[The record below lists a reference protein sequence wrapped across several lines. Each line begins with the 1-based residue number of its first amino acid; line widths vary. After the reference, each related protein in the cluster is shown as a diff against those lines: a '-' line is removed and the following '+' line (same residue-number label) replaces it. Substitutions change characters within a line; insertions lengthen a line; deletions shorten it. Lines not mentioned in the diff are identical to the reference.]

1 MALIGIDLGTTNS
14 LACVYKNG
22 KIILIPNQLG
32 KYQTPSV
39 VSLTERG
46 LVVGEAAKNNLIL
59 HPENTAAS
67 FKTFMGTSKVFSLG
81 NQNFLPEELSALVI
95 KQLVSDAEKFLNEP
109 VTEVI
114 ISVPAYFNDSQRCA
128 TKLAAQIAGV
138 NVERLINE
146 PSAAALYHQIAYEKK
161 DGCIMVID
169 FGGGTLD
176 VSIVECF
183 ENIIEIVGIAGDNRL
198 GGNDVDNE
206 IVMFFCIQNGISI
219 DILNNEEK
227 TILYKQAEKAK
238 ISLSSNDTATMVL
251 FAHDKE
257 YRLILTNKLI
267 AEICSGLFDRIKK
280 IIKQAVKNCS
290 RRPVIND
297 VVLVGGS
304 AQITALQDYLSNLF
318 GKQVHVSP
326 QPRNA
331 IALGIGVYAGIK
343 LRDKDVQDIVMTD
356 VCPFSLGVGACHST
370 HDKTV
375 YMETIIPRSSML
387 PCAKEKM
394 FYTLYDGQTVLNFK
408 IYQGEQYYVEN
419 NLELG
424 EITIDVN
431 PDKAGNQWA
440 KVTFMYDINGILY
453 VSVESCT
460 GEVKEK
466 EIVNEKLH
474 LSHEE
479 LEKSK
484 EKMTNIIQSQF
495 NFDGNELIKKLV
507 YLYQFASPIEKEQIS
522 FVISDLE
529 NAYFSG
535 SPVICKKA
543 YERTKEAVKEFE
555 HNISREINFED
566 ILSDDDYDFGNEEE

>member
-14 LACVYKNG
+14 LACVYKKG
-22 KIILIPNQLG
+22 GIILIPNQFG

-39 VSLTERG
+39 VSSTERG
-46 LVVGEAAKNNLIL
+46 LVVGETAKNNLIL
-59 HPENTAAS
+59 SPENTAAA
-67 FKTFMGTSKVFSLG
+67 FKTFMGTNKIFSLG
-81 NQNFLPEELSALVI
+81 SQNFLPEELSALVI
-95 KQLVSDAEKFLNEP
+95 KQLVSDAEKFLDEP
-109 VTEVI
+109 VTEAI

-128 TKLAAQIAGV
+128 TKLAAQMAGV

-146 PSAAALYHQIAYEKK
+146 PSAAALYHQLNYEKK
-161 DGCIMVID
+161 DGCIIVID

-183 ENIIEIVGIAGDNRL
+183 ENIVEIIGIAGDNHL
-198 GGNDVDNE
+198 GGNDVDNA
-206 IVMFFCIQNGISI
+206 IAMFFCSQNEISF
-219 DILNNEEK
+219 DSLNNEEK
-227 TILYKQAEKAK
+227 AILYKQAEKAK

-251 FAHDKE
+251 LTQNKE
-257 YRLILTNKLI
+257 YRLILTNKLM
-267 AEICSGLFDRIKK
+267 AEICGGLFERIRK
-280 IIKQAVKNCS
+280 IINQAVKNCS
-290 RRPVIND
+290 RRPIIND

-304 AQITALQDYLSNLF
+304 AQIIALQNYLSDLF
-318 GKQVHVSP
+318 GRQVHVSP
-326 QPRNA
+326 NPGNA

-343 LRDKDVQDIVMTD
+343 LRDEEIQDIVMTD
-356 VCPFSLGVGACHST
+356 VCPFSLGVGARHST
-370 HDKTV
+370 EDKTV
-375 YMETIIPRSSML
+375 YMETIIPRSTML
-387 PCAKEKM
+387 PCAKEKT
-394 FYTLYDGQTVLNFK
+394 FYTLYDGQTALNFK

-424 EITIDVN
+424 EVTVGVN

-440 KVTFMYDINGILY
+440 KVTFMYDINGILC
-453 VSVESCT
+453 VSVKSCT

-474 LSHEE
+474 LSREE

-484 EKMTNIIQSQF
+484 EKLTNIIQSQF

-507 YLYQFASPIEKEQIS
+507 YLYQFASPIEKEHIS

-535 SPVICKKA
+535 SPVMCKKA
-543 YERTKEAVKEFE
+543 YERTKEVVKDFE
-555 HNISREINFED
+555 HNISQEINFED
-566 ILSDDDYDFGNEEE
+566 LLSNDDYDFWDEEE